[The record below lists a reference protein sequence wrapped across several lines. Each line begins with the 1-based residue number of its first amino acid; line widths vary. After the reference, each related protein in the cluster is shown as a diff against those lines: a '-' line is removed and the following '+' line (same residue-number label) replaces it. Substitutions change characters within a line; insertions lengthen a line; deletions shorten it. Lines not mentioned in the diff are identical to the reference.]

1 MSKIE
6 LRFAELHAPL
16 FISDEKHQGKNF
28 GMKLDHVKHRGI
40 KLEYDRDA
48 QELLVTWEGR
58 EAIVPLTN
66 VISMQPATTA
76 PATVIK
82 APINTKQSPGSPL
95 AKASAQVAT
104 PQGHVFEGP
113 GKGQTGQES
122 LKAGK
127 VVL

>member
-1 MSKIE
+1 MKIE

-28 GMKLDHVKHRGI
+28 GMKLDHIKHRGI
-40 KLEYDRDA
+40 KLEYDREA
-48 QELLVTWEGR
+48 QELLVSWEGR

-66 VISMQPATTA
+66 VISMQPLKAEPAKVVRLPETAVAAPKVKAT
-76 PATVIK
+76 
-82 APINTKQSPGSPL
+82 
-95 AKASAQVAT
+95 AQVSS

>member
-16 FISDEKHQGKNF
+16 FMSDEKHLGKNF

-40 KLEYDRDA
+40 KLEYDREA
-48 QELLVTWEGR
+48 QELIVTWEGR

-66 VISMQPATTA
+66 VVSMQPAVAPPAKVVKLPETA
-76 PATVIK
+76 SPV
-82 APINTKQSPGSPL
+82 APK
-95 AKASAQVAT
+95 AKATAQVST